1 MGANAQTTVP
11 KFVAANTLPASSLNI
26 TAGTGIPVFAN
37 TTTRDAAFGGSNK
50 ALAQGQTC
58 YLEST
63 NVVQYYNGS
72 AWATVGPT
80 AAAASGLT
88 FITGTTFSAQTAVS
102 LPTSTFSATYANYR
116 IIFNITSASADANDY
131 IRFRASGS
139 DNTTGNYY
147 SASKYLSYA
156 GTTVDTYASGDTV
169 GYTFGHG
176 TGIGAT
182 RVWDIINPQATAY
195 TLANYA
201 GNIAFAGGGGYATGG
216 GVGFFATTSFD
227 SMTFYTPTGTIT
239 GSYKVYG
246 YSNS

>member
-80 AAAASGLT
+80 TAASAGLVCVKAET
-88 FITGTTFSAQTAVS
+88 AFSAVANVTADGIFTSSYTNYMMWINYTTSGVNFMGAKLRTGGTSSSTGYTYQTLQGYVSSPSTSATTGTSQLVGYYTNGVDQISVVQIGNPQLAKRTTFVVDNPGLAGALNYSIQGIHTVSTAYDGIELVMD
-102 LPTSTFSATYANYR
+102 TGTMTGTYA
-116 IIFNITSASADANDY
+116 I
-131 IRFRASGS
+131 
-139 DNTTGNYY
+139 
-147 SASKYLSYA
+147 
-156 GTTVDTYASGDTV
+156 
-169 GYTFGHG
+169 
-176 TGIGAT
+176 
-182 RVWDIINPQATAY
+182 
-195 TLANYA
+195 
-201 GNIAFAGGGGYATGG
+201 
-216 GVGFFATTSFD
+216 
-227 SMTFYTPTGTIT
+227 
-239 GSYKVYG
+239 YG
-246 YSNS
+246 YSKTV

>member
-72 AWATVGPT
+72 AWATVGPST
-80 AAAASGLT
+80 AGGLT
-88 FITGTTFSAQTAVS
+88 LIATASPSAVS
-102 LPTSTFSATYANYR
+102 SVSINNCFSATYQNYLILVSFSAAVGANA
-116 IIFNITSASADANDY
+116 NITMRLRVGGTDAITNYNYLYSRAGTDISAVICGNSTGATSIQTSNLDATYLQNSLQVQTFNPFAASRTEFMTMSQGA
-131 IRFRASGS
+131 IASGRWDS
-139 DNTTGNYY
+139 FNSVAYHSTAT
-147 SASKYLSYA
+147 SYD
-156 GTTVDTYASGDTV
+156 GF
-169 GYTFGHG
+169 TFLTNG
-176 TGIGAT
+176 
-182 RVWDIINPQATAY
+182 
-195 TLANYA
+195 
-201 GNIAFAGGGGYATGG
+201 
-216 GVGFFATTSFD
+216 TSF
-227 SMTFYTPTGTIT
+227 TGTIR
-239 GSYKVYG
+239 VYG